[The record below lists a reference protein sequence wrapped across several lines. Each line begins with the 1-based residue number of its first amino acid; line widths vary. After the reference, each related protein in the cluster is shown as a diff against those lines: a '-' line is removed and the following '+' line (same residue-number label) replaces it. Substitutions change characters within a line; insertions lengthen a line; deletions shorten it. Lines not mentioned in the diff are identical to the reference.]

1 MASSENLGPKLESY
15 VKDLVNTGR
24 YKSRSEVLQEGVR
37 LVEEREHRLQMLDD
51 SISRG
56 IADADAGR
64 VRTIDD
70 VERTLIARY
79 QAQAERGDR

>member
-15 VKDLVNTGR
+15 VTDLVDKGR
-24 YKSRSEVLQEGVR
+24 YKSRIEVLQEGVR
-37 LVEEREHRLQMLDD
+37 LVEEREHRLQMLND

-56 IADADAGR
+56 IADADSGR